1 MEQNVT
7 FYISLVIYDKIAVR
21 HKSVAKSV
29 FSKPYEK
36 RLSMIIDST
45 CMLSKIQIDVIYVMH
60 IGSSSRMFSFSKL
73 IQHRNE
79 ARSVDNS

>member
-45 CMLSKIQIDVIYVMH
+45 WHAKQDP
-60 IGSSSRMFSFSKL
+60 
-73 IQHRNE
+73 N
-79 ARSVDNS
+79 

>member
-21 HKSVAKSV
+21 HKNVAKSE

-45 CMLSKIQIDVIYVMH
+45 WHAKQDP
-60 IGSSSRMFSFSKL
+60 
-73 IQHRNE
+73 N
-79 ARSVDNS
+79 